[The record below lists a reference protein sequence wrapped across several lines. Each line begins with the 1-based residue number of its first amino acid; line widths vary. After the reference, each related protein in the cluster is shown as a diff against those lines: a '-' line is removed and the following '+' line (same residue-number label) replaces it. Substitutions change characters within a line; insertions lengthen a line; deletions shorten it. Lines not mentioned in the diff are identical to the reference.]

1 MSLTTCDVN
10 LCLAQRQ
17 SVARPNWTLVF
28 MAGFFKSSGMEK
40 LADERIVE
48 PRLPL
53 LYEGE
58 FKAVVVSTTNKKNQK
73 EGLGPKHRGSDV
85 HARI

>member
-1 MSLTTCDVN
+1 V
-10 LCLAQRQ
+10 
-17 SVARPNWTLVF
+17 
-28 MAGFFKSSGMEK
+28 EK
-40 LADERIVE
+40 VADERIVE

-58 FKAVVVSTTNKKNQK
+58 FKAVIVSTTNKKNQK
-73 EGLGPKHRGSDV
+73 EGLWPKHRGSDV

>member
-1 MSLTTCDVN
+1 MPNASLSQGKGLHVQCRFGHD
-10 LCLAQRQ
+10 
-17 SVARPNWTLVF
+17 
-28 MAGFFKSSGMEK
+28 SSSTKPFSRVEK
-40 LADERIVE
+40 VADERIVE